1 MYHQLTTLS
10 AYSLLQSTIKI
21 PRYIA
26 AAKKAGY
33 KVLGLADHNVLYGA
47 LEFYQQC
54 QNAGIKPV
62 IGVLFDCTFGTS
74 TMRFPLYLFAKN
86 LSGYRLLMRLSSE
99 KMINGHL
106 DLSEYLTLPDLF
118 GILPQGARFLSRS
131 IGRLGTAFSSID
143 RLCRSF

>member
-26 AAKKAGY
+26 AAKKSGY

-106 DLSEYLTLPDLF
+106 DLSCLL
-118 GILPQGARFLSRS
+118 
-131 IGRLGTAFSSID
+131 
-143 RLCRSF
+143 

>member
-10 AYSLLQSTIKI
+10 AYSLLQSTIKNSSL
-21 PRYIA
+21 YCCCQ
-26 AAKKAGY
+26 KAGY

-74 TMRFPLYLFAKN
+74 TMRFPLYL
-86 LSGYRLLMRLSSE
+86 LQR
-99 KMINGHL
+99 I
-106 DLSEYLTLPDLF
+106 YLATDY
-118 GILPQGARFLSRS
+118 
-131 IGRLGTAFSSID
+131 
-143 RLCRSF
+143 